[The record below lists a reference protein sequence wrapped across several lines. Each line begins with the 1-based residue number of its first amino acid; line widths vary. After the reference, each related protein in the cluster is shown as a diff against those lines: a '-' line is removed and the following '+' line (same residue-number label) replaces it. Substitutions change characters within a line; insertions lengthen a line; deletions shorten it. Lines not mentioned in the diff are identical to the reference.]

1 MDKIDEEKS
10 KILSDEEEEKQ
21 AVSEFLKAVV
31 IGVAACE
38 AIAVLVFLIIGQF
51 SLPVLFGAIY
61 GGIAMIIYY
70 FMMAKGITSAAKES
84 DPDVAKKR
92 IQLSYTQRLFV
103 LVILY
108 GIGLFLYAEFGIIN
122 WITLA
127 LSLFYPRI
135 ALGIWQQRYKK
146 MAKDEPLTAGNP
158 DAYKDI
164 DENEEEAD
172 I

>member
-1 MDKIDEEKS
+1 MDEEKS
-10 KILSDEEEEKQ
+10 RALSDAEEEKQ
-21 AVSEFLKAVV
+21 AIGGFLKAVV
-31 IGVAACE
+31 IGVAVCE
-38 AIAVLVFLIIGQF
+38 AIAVLIFLIIGKF
-51 SLPVLFGAIY
+51 DLPVLFGAIY

-70 FMMAKGITSAAKES
+70 FMMAKGISSAAKEP
-84 DPDVAKKR
+84 DPDIAKKR

-103 LVILY
+103 LVILF
-108 GIGLFLYAEFGIIN
+108 GIGLFLYSQYGIIN

>member
-1 MDKIDEEKS
+1 MDKIDEQKS
-10 KILSDEEEEKQ
+10 KALSDAKEEKQ
-21 AVSEFLKAVV
+21 AIGEFLKAVA
-31 IGVAACE
+31 IGVAVCE
-38 AIAVLVFLIIGQF
+38 AIAVLVFFIIGKF

-70 FMMAKGITSAAKES
+70 FMMAKGISSAAKEP
-84 DPDVAKKR
+84 DPEIAKKR

-103 LVILY
+103 LVLLF
-108 GIGLFLYAEFGIIN
+108 GTGLFLYSQFGIIN